1 MQFLLK
7 WHAEILNLLS
17 REQAGETFSDAISY
31 GVAEMQPEFW
41 EISSVLNCG
50 DSRDGDTVDQL
61 WTKIIQASWLWD
73 TQFLN
78 LDKVGDCDFSSSSFS
93 EIAVFARTVWD
104 F

>member
-61 WTKIIQASWLWD
+61 WT
-73 TQFLN
+73 QFLN
-78 LDKVGDCDFSSSSFS
+78 LDKVGDGDFSSSSFS
-93 EIAVFARTVWD
+93 DTAVFIRTIWD